1 MTIFAAFSISIFL
14 IVVGALIWKK
24 LRVVDGRLA
33 LMQNE
38 LSLMQNGIK
47 ELHIMESRLF
57 NTFMLNVAS
66 FNTSAPAAPVTKP
79 VGLAGHLEVAGRQRR
94 AALDEH
100 IAELYA
106 TPAAVTQTTK
116 KGGTEVAATSK

>member
-1 MTIFAAFSISIFL
+1 MTIFAAFSIGIFL

-33 LMQNE
+33 LIQNE

-57 NTFMLNVAS
+57 NTFMLNAAS
-66 FNTSAPAAPVTKP
+66 FNTLAPAAPVTKP
-79 VGLAGHLEVAGRQRR
+79 VGLAGR
-94 AALDEH
+94 AVCHACGGHTDD
-100 IAELYA
+100 
-106 TPAAVTQTTK
+106 Q
-116 KGGTEVAATSK
+116 KGGAEVAATSK

>member
-1 MTIFAAFSISIFL
+1 MIAAFSIGIFL

-24 LRVVDGRLA
+24 LRFVDGRLA

-38 LSLMQNGIK
+38 LALMQNGIK
-47 ELHIMESRLF
+47 ELHIMIMESRLF
-57 NTFMLNVAS
+57 NTFMLNAAS

-79 VGLAGHLEVAGRQRR
+79 VGLAGHVADRHRR

-116 KGGTEVAATSK
+116 KGGAEVAAASK

>member
-1 MTIFAAFSISIFL
+1 MIAAFSIGIFL

-38 LSLMQNGIK
+38 LALMQNGIK

-57 NTFMLNVAS
+57 NMFMLN
-66 FNTSAPAAPVTKP
+66 APK
-79 VGLAGHLEVAGRQRR
+79 GHVEVADRHRR

-106 TPAAVTQTTK
+106 QPAASAPSPPA
-116 KGGTEVAATSK
+116 G

>member
-1 MTIFAAFSISIFL
+1 MTIFAAFSIGIFL

-33 LMQNE
+33 LMK
-38 LSLMQNGIK
+38 NGIK

-57 NTFMLNVAS
+57 NTFMLNAAS

-79 VGLAGHLEVAGRQRR
+79 IGLAGHLEVAGRQRR

-106 TPAAVTQTTK
+106 TPAAVTQ
-116 KGGTEVAATSK
+116 GGAEVAATSK

>member
-1 MTIFAAFSISIFL
+1 MEAIGDRTMTIFAAVFIGIFL

-33 LMQNE
+33 LMQN
-38 LSLMQNGIK
+38 GIK

-57 NTFMLNVAS
+57 NTFMLNAAS

-79 VGLAGHLEVAGRQRR
+79 VGLAGHLEVGGRQRR

-106 TPAAVTQTTK
+106 KHDDASPHV
-116 KGGTEVAATSK
+116 GSR

>member
-1 MTIFAAFSISIFL
+1 MTIFAAFSIGIFL

-47 ELHIMESRLF
+47 ELHIMESPLF

-116 KGGTEVAATSK
+116 KGGTELR

>member
-1 MTIFAAFSISIFL
+1 MTIFAAFAIGIFL

-24 LRVVDGRLA
+24 LRFVDGRLA

-38 LSLMQNGIK
+38 LALMQNGIK

-57 NTFMLNVAS
+57 NTFMLSAAS

-79 VGLAGHLEVAGRQRR
+79 VGLAGHVADRHRR

-116 KGGTEVAATSK
+116 KGGAEVAAASK

>member
-1 MTIFAAFSISIFL
+1 MTIFAAFAIGIFL

-24 LRVVDGRLA
+24 LRFVDGRLA

-38 LSLMQNGIK
+38 LALMQNGIK
-47 ELHIMESRLF
+47 ELHIMIMESRLF
-57 NTFMLNVAS
+57 NTFMLNAAS

-79 VGLAGHLEVAGRQRR
+79 IGLAGHLEVAGRQRR

-106 TPAAVTQTTK
+106 TSAAVTQ
-116 KGGTEVAATSK
+116 GGAEVAATSK